1 MSTPREEELLR
12 RITINPAVLGGKPII
27 RDMRISV
34 QQIVEAI
41 AAGVPEPDLLADFP
55 YLEPDDIRAALLY
68 AAKRV
73 ANEDVWPVLVA

>member
-12 RITINPAVLGGKPII
+12 RITINPAVLGGKPIV
-27 RDMRISV
+27 RGMRISV

-68 AAKRV
+68 AAKRI

>member
-27 RDMRISV
+27 RGMRLSV